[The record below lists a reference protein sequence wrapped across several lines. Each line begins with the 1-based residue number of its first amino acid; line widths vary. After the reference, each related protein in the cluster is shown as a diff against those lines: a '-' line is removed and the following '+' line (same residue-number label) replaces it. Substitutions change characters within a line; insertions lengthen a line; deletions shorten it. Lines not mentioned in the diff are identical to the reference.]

1 MGAGGKKPAMHEIAE
16 TRAAGRDE
24 AFEAIIERVKAA
36 GAEMIKD
43 EISPLYTEVGNQ
55 EFEVGTHRTVEF
67 NLNRMDFQLTRKV
80 ETHVLSGAG
89 HQKHIEELEAPRSHI
104 TMKRKADTAQDWQ
117 VVDLED
123 MF

>member
-43 EISPLYTEVGNQ
+43 ETSPLYTEVGNQ
-55 EFEVGTHRTVEF
+55 EFEVGTHRVVEF
-67 NLNRMDFQLTRKV
+67 NLNRFDFQLTRKV
-80 ETHVLSGAG
+80 ESHVLGGSG

-104 TMKRKADTAQDWQ
+104 TMKRKADTSQDWQ
-117 VVDLED
+117 GVDLED